1 MLVFITISSLE
12 NERCNMIVAIM
23 IGRKGSSG
31 LPGKNTYPVLGRP
44 LGEYPLIIAQQSE
57 SIERVYLSTDAP
69 ELMEIARE
77 YDTHVIERPDYLCTN
92 EALGEDAYVH
102 AHNVIKEELSKDGL
116 SPDIYV
122 LLMAN
127 SPTVNTEQIEEGIMT
142 LQENPEIDS
151 AVTVSCYNMW
161 SPLRARRINDK
172 GLLDPFVPFE
182 TFGDPKTLNCDRDSQ
197 GDVWFADMGV
207 SIIRSQNLD
216 NLNAGLL
223 PQKWMGQKIYPIK
236 NIGGLDVDY
245 DWQMPQAAEWLRR
258 NGFSEKKE
266 I

>member
-1 MLVFITISSLE
+1 
-12 NERCNMIVAIM
+12 MIIAIL
-23 IGRKGSSG
+23 IGRAGSSG
-31 LPGKNTYPVLGRP
+31 FPGKNTIPVLGRP
-44 LGEYPLIIAQQSE
+44 LAEYPLMVAKE
-57 SIERVYLSTDAP
+57 TKSIDRLYISTDSP
-69 ELMEIARE
+69 ELIKMARS
-77 YDTHVIERPDYLCTN
+77 YDAHIIERPAYLCTN

-102 AHNVIKEELSKDGL
+102 AHGVIKKELTTDGL

-127 SPTVNTEQIEEGIMT
+127 SPTVSPGQIEEGISA
-142 LQENPEIDS
+142 LQVDPNLDS

-161 SPLRARRINDK
+161 SPLRARRINEQ

-182 TFGDPKTLNCDRDSQ
+182 NFGDPETLNCDRDSQ

-216 NLNAGLL
+216 SLDTGLL

-236 NIGGLDVDY
+236 NVGGLDVDY
-245 DWQMPQAAEWLRR
+245 DWQMPQAVEWLRR
-258 NGFSEKKE
+258 HGVTEKE
-266 I
+266 